1 MPTQIFMYLHS
12 FFPIICVTTK
22 ISLEIG
28 KILTQNTHKC
38 NSSIVVC
45 MLISLENW
53 EITITK
59 HPYYICTHL
68 LTDSGAGAK
77 SCDGVIYCK
86 EKMHTPIHGKL
97 LRTLIIGQSLTYMV
111 LICSITLL
119 QILLRRGHQIDFSS
133 QLKSAKIE
141 FLHL

>member
-1 MPTQIFMYLHS
+1 MYLHR

-28 KILTQNTHKC
+28 KLLTQNTHKC

-86 EKMHTPIHGKL
+86 EKMHIPIHGKL
-97 LRTLIIGQSLTYMV
+97 LRTLIIGRSLTWIMFK
-111 LICSITLL
+111 CSINT
-119 QILLRRGHQIDFSS
+119 QYRWFTIHSSVFSIS
-133 QLKSAKIE
+133 HVIYNINYI
-141 FLHL
+141 

>member
-1 MPTQIFMYLHS
+1 MYLHS

-119 QILLRRGHQIDFSS
+119 QILLRRGH
-133 QLKSAKIE
+133 
-141 FLHL
+141 